1 MTSPPQIAVWFGK
14 LENNSSPIWSTRMT
28 ELVPRMAQGLL
39 DELVSAL
46 RIVIVNGP
54 RQSGKTTMLKQYQRA
69 HGGTYRT
76 LDNRQDQEA
85 AVADPSAFASEGSP
99 PRLIDEVHRGG
110 DWLVRAIKIA
120 VDEDP
125 RPGQFILSGSSRFL
139 TVPTLS
145 ESLAGRAAF
154 VDLWPLS
161 MAEQTQGSVDFLSRL
176 FQEPASLRGA
186 DSAWTRDDYV
196 RAVCSGGY
204 PEVLA
209 LSSPIARRA
218 WFDGYLTTVIN
229 RDISDFAEIGKIRA
243 IPRVLG
249 LVAARSGSPLVV
261 TDLARSA
268 NLDRATVRNYLTYLD
283 TVFITTEVQA
293 WSTNLT
299 SRLSKTPKVFVT
311 DSGLA
316 AHLLGAS
323 EAELRHVGHP
333 AFGCLVETFVLT
345 ELTKLRTISEVP
357 ITIWQ
362 FRERDGREVDFV
374 LEGPGGVVVGIEVKA
389 STSPGADS
397 ARHLRW
403 LRDRLGD
410 RFVAGVVLHL
420 GSRSSSFGDGIY
432 ALPVSALW
440 DHAVG

>member
-1 MTSPPQIAVWFGK
+1 MAD
-14 LENNSSPIWSTRMT
+14 
-28 ELVPRMAQGLL
+28 LVPRLARGLL

-54 RQSGKTTMLKQYQRA
+54 RQSGKTTMLRQYQRA

-85 AVADPSAFASEGSP
+85 AIEDPAAFAREGRP

-110 DWLVRAIKIA
+110 DWLVRAIKIL
-120 VDEDP
+120 VDENP
-125 RPGQFILSGSSRFL
+125 QPGQFILSGSSRFL

-161 MAEQTQGSVDFLSRL
+161 MAEVTRGPANFLYRV
-176 FQEPASLRGA
+176 FREPTSFHGEE
-186 DSAWTRDDYV
+186 STWTRDNYV
-196 RAVCSGGY
+196 HAVCSGGY
-204 PEVLA
+204 PEVRSI
-209 LSSPIARRA
+209 SSRVARNG

-243 IPRVLG
+243 IPRLLG

-261 TDLARSA
+261 ADVARSA
-268 NLDRATVRNYLTYLD
+268 DLDRGTVKNYLTYLD
-283 TVFITTEVQA
+283 TVFLTTEVLP

-299 SRLSKTPKVFVT
+299 SRLSKTPKVFLT

-316 AHLLGAS
+316 AHMLGVS
-323 EAELRHVGHP
+323 EAELRSVGHP
-333 AFGCLVETFVLT
+333 AFGGLVETFVLT
-345 ELTKLRTISEVP
+345 ELMKLRTVSEVP
-357 ITIWQ
+357 VTIWQ
-362 FRERDGREVDFV
+362 LRGQDEREIDFI

-389 STSPGADS
+389 STSPGSDS
-397 ARHLRW
+397 AKHLRW

-410 RFVAGVVLHL
+410 RFVAGMVLHL

-432 ALPVSALW
+432 AVPVSALW
-440 DHAVG
+440 GHAVTTD